1 MYKRAEKKTSEGI
14 KHKIFCFLLGK
25 AKENDKT
32 KIMIERSKQGQ
43 IDKHSLLNKRKYYG
57 RALIST

>member
-1 MYKRAEKKTSEGI
+1 MYKRAKEKTGEGI

-43 IDKHSLLNKRKYYG
+43 INKHSLL
-57 RALIST
+57 I